1 MYSVTEVENRLYE
14 VMSESGMSPASGQR
28 LDITSGQ
35 LVRYQI
41 QGHRQGTKNGAYIVY
56 LDDRPAGCVQNWK
69 TGEKATFT
77 MKGLPP
83 LSAEDNEKFRQQM
96 EQDRVKRAKEEQK
109 KHALTARKALAM
121 WNSGIAPDPN
131 FTYLQNKK
139 VPAYNLKQGKN
150 ETREN
155 ESGNRKGGNTDV
167 LLVPLYDTQSKQ
179 LINLQQIY
187 KDGSKYPLT
196 GGKMKGVF
204 TAIGKSNEGAILIC
218 EGWATGA
225 TLYKLTG
232 HMVICA
238 MSAGNLSEIARF
250 TKQLQPNRE
259 ILICADNDHQT
270 AKKEGKNPGIAAAI
284 AAAEASSLGAPVWP
298 DFAPDEDGSD
308 WNDYM
313 ILHGEEAAKTHFR
326 QKYEEA
332 HSIMEQAPAGTIG
345 TELFPDQNSKGK
357 ILGTIDNVKVLLRF
371 YKIQAKYNEVT
382 KQQEIYIPGVD
393 NETDNQLEVNTNTI
407 ISLAA
412 KHDMPQTRIASFVD
426 VIAEENRYNPV
437 RDWIASR
444 EWDGQPRLSEF
455 MRTTII
461 PKDGFDRHTVD
472 LILRKW
478 MLSAVAAV
486 FTEPA
491 KGREPF
497 SSVGV
502 LVFQGAQGDG
512 KTRWFKRLAPEGSGW
527 IGEGKSIDPSKKD
540 TMLGALRFWITE
552 LGELESTLKKDMAM
566 LKAFITDTQDVIR
579 VPYARRAS
587 VFPRRTV
594 FGGTVN
600 QDEFLFD
607 MTGNRRWWCIPIESI
622 DYMHNFDMQQV
633 WAEVRELYDRGAT
646 WYPTREESKEIEFSS
661 WRFVSPDPIMD
672 LILGKY
678 EWSGYEN
685 MNEHMI
691 SKKTATE
698 VLLECGM
705 ENPKSAEV
713 RTCGIVLRKLTKRE
727 PHKSTGGQRVYYIP
741 PKKM

>member
-1 MYSVTEVENRLYE
+1 M
-14 VMSESGMSPASGQR
+14 
-28 LDITSGQ
+28 DITSGQ

-41 QGHRQGTKNGAYIVY
+41 DGHRTGTKNGAYVVY
-56 LDDRPAGCVQNWK
+56 LDERPAGCVQNWK
-69 TGEKATFT
+69 TGEKTTFT
-77 MKGLPP
+77 MRGLPP
-83 LSAEDNEKFRQQM
+83 LTAEDNEKFRQQM
-96 EQDRVKRAKEEQK
+96 EQDRVERAESELK
-109 KHALTARKALAM
+109 KHALTSQKAREM
-121 WNSGIAPDPN
+121 WNAAIAPDPG
-131 FTYLQNKK
+131 FAYLQNKK
-139 VPAYNLKQGKN
+139 VPPYNLKQGKN
-150 ETREN
+150 ETKEGADGVKR
-155 ESGNRKGGNTDV
+155 GGNTDV
-167 LLVPLYDTQSKQ
+167 LLVPLYDTQSKK

-187 KDGSKYPLT
+187 RDGSKYPLT

-204 TAIGKSNEGAILIC
+204 TAIGKTTEGPVLVC

-225 TLYKLTG
+225 SLYKLTG
-232 HMVICA
+232 HMVVCA
-238 MSAGNLSEIARF
+238 MSAGNLSEIVKFLRQSK
-250 TKQLQPNRE
+250 TDRE

-284 AAAEASSLGAPVWP
+284 AAAEASGLGVPVWP
-298 DFAPDEDGSD
+298 DFTPAEDGSD

-313 ILHGEEAAKTHFR
+313 ILHGEEAARAHFR

-332 HSIMEQAPAGTIG
+332 HSIMEPAPAGVLDEG
-345 TELFPDQNSKGK
+345 LFPDLNSKGK
-357 ILGTIDNVKVLLRF
+357 VLGTIDNVKVLLRF

-382 KQQEIYIPGVD
+382 KQQEIYIPGVA

-426 VIAEENRYNPV
+426 VVCEENRYNPV

-444 EWDGQPRLSEF
+444 EWDEQPRLSEF
-455 MRTTII
+455 MRATIT
-461 PKDGFDRHTVD
+461 PKEGFDRYTVD

-486 FTEPA
+486 FMEPGR
-491 KGREPF
+491 GREPF

-607 MTGNRRWWCIPIESI
+607 MTGNRRWWCIPIETI
-622 DYMHNFDMQQV
+622 DYTHNFDMQQV
-633 WAEVRELYDRGAT
+633 WAEVRELYERGMT
-646 WYPTREESKEIEFSS
+646 WYPTKEESKEIEFSS
-661 WRFVSPDPIMD
+661 WRFMSPDPIMD

-678 EWSGYEN
+678 NWEDYSIKEKQYLTG
-685 MNEHMI
+685 
-691 SKKTATE
+691 KTATE

-705 ENPKSAEV
+705 DNPKSAEV
-713 RTCGIVLRKLTKRE
+713 RTCGIVLRKLTGRE
-727 PHKSTGGQRVYYIP
+727 PHRGKHGGHRLYYMPDKIY
-741 PKKM
+741 MG